1 MICSG
6 QLFRRLISMCRH
18 TTLKHALSCLHFPC
32 HCPVVYECNLDHL
45 QSGLQ
50 WGIAFEWAI
59 GMGFGFLKLSVWS
72 HNNEVYSQMMEMF
85 SYLLFLIRF
94 KWLGSS
100 CRVSSNVHQVALM
113 PNTEWPEPSLQ
124 ETPAEAQEVWGGD
137 FAVVAAL
144 TGVSL
149 RWGSGHVQFARLSFE
164 RWGILD
170 CFFFLVTY
178 GLWFK
183 ARLEE

>member
-72 HNNEVYSQMMEMF
+72 HDNEVYSQMMEMF
-85 SYLLFLIRF
+85 SYLLFLIHF

-100 CRVSSNVHQVALM
+100 CKVSSNVHQVALM

-124 ETPAEAQEVWGGD
+124 ETPAEGSRGLGWRLCCGSSTHWCLSEV
-137 FAVVAAL
+137 
-144 TGVSL
+144 
-149 RWGSGHVQFARLSFE
+149 
-164 RWGILD
+164 GIRT
-170 CFFFLVTY
+170 CSVC
-178 GLWFK
+178 
-183 ARLEE
+183 